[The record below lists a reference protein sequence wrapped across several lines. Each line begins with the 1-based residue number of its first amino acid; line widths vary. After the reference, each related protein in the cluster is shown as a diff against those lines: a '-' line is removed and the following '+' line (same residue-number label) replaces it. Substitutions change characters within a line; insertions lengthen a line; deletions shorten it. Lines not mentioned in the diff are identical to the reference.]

1 LLCISARQVSLV
13 CRHKAP
19 EIPAGRSFN
28 PYLLTSS
35 NVEKDVALG
44 RINFFLMSEDDYSAF

>member
-1 LLCISARQVSLV
+1 V

-35 NVEKDVALG
+35 NVEKEVALG
-44 RINFFLMSEDDYSAF
+44 RINLFLMSKDDYSAF